1 MYNEIAKLVMY
12 RDFNSDSVINRLSE
26 IIHDFDLKADE
37 KENLVTRIYVEIR
50 KLLEISTDFGFNRNL
65 WQDYLSF
72 LLITNENPFSLTCEK
87 VGSNG
92 GSVVNFAINDFKIF
106 AKLFTYDFSTLEREL
121 SIDCFSTI
129 TSYQSIDKKEQMY
142 NRNVSLK
149 VRSLSDSINSVV
161 TGEDSLD
168 EKAKKIF
175 DIVTDF
181 YKKYGVGMF
190 GLNRA
195 FRIRHDQGEEI
206 EYLPIN
212 NTDSVMLDDLV
223 GYEIQKKKLRDNT
236 EAFVKGKRAN
246 NCLLFGD
253 SGTGKSTSI
262 KAIINEYYDDGL
274 RMIEIYKHQMRDLNS
289 VIAHIKNRN
298 YKFIIYMDDLSF
310 EDSEIEYKYL
320 KAVIEGGLESR
331 PDNVLIYATSNRR
344 HLIQE
349 TWKDNND
356 MELDKHHSDTMQEK
370 LSLVNRFG
378 ITIGFIKPNQKDFFN
393 IVTEL
398 AARHPEIKMDE
409 EKLKQEATKWEIS
422 HGGFSGRTAQQFID
436 YILGNIEQYKE
447 C

>member
-12 RDFNSDSVINRLSE
+12 RDFNPDSVINRISE

-92 GSVVNFAINDFKIF
+92 GSVVNFALNDFKIF
-106 AKLFTYDFSTLEREL
+106 AKLFKYDFSTLEKEL

-129 TSYQSIDKKEQMY
+129 TAYQSIDKKEQMY

-149 VRSLSDSINSVV
+149 VRGLSDSINQVV
-161 TGEDSLD
+161 ISEDSLD

-175 DIVTDF
+175 DIVTLF

-195 FRIRHDQGEEI
+195 FRIRHDEGKEI

-262 KAIINEYYDDGL
+262 KAIINEYYDAGL

-378 ITIGFIKPNQKDFFN
+378 ITIGYIKPNQKDFFN

-398 AARHPEIKMDE
+398 ASRHPEIKMDE
-409 EKLKQEATKWEIS
+409 EKLKQEANKWEIS

-436 YILGNIEQYKE
+436 YVLGNLEEYKE
-447 C
+447 E

>member
-12 RDFNSDSVINRLSE
+12 RNFNTDSVINRLSE

-92 GSVVNFAINDFKIF
+92 GSVVNFALNDFKIF
-106 AKLFTYDFSTLEREL
+106 AKLFKYDFSTLEKEL

-129 TSYQSIDKKEQMY
+129 TAYQSIDKKEQMY

-149 VRSLSDSINSVV
+149 VRGLSDSINQVV
-161 TGEDSLD
+161 ISEDSLD

-175 DIVTDF
+175 DIVTLF

-195 FRIRHDQGEEI
+195 FRIRHDEGKEI

-262 KAIINEYYDDGL
+262 KAIINEYYDAGL

-378 ITIGFIKPNQKDFFN
+378 ITIGYIKPNQKDFFN

-398 AARHPEIKMDE
+398 ASRHPEIKMDE
-409 EKLKQEATKWEIS
+409 EKLKQEANKWEIS

-436 YILGNIEQYKE
+436 YVLGNLEEYKE
-447 C
+447 

>member
-12 RDFNSDSVINRLSE
+12 RNFNPDSVINRLSE

-92 GSVVNFAINDFKIF
+92 GSVVNFALNDFKIF
-106 AKLFTYDFSTLEREL
+106 AKLFKYDFSTLEKEL

-129 TSYQSIDKKEQMY
+129 TAYQSIDKKEQMY

-149 VRSLSDSINSVV
+149 VRGLSDSINQVV
-161 TGEDSLD
+161 ISEDSLD

-175 DIVTDF
+175 DIVTLF

-195 FRIRHDQGEEI
+195 FRIRHDEGKEI

-262 KAIINEYYDDGL
+262 KAIINEYYDAGL

-378 ITIGFIKPNQKDFFN
+378 ITIGYIKPNQKDFFN

-398 AARHPEIKMDE
+398 ASRHPEIKMDE
-409 EKLKQEATKWEIS
+409 EKLKQEANKWEIS

-436 YILGNIEQYKE
+436 YVLGNLEEYKE
-447 C
+447 